1 MYSQEKLPLRFL
13 ARQKIKNN
21 DLPSQHGIKPCFRE
35 PTRAKNCLIPCFF
48 AQKAAVLNDKNSG
61 FIGKKRRNQTQ
72 ETAVLETVFLILSA
86 LNKVIMLIINTL
98 CVIPKTSVFRQRTTT
113 HRQISAVRAV
123 RIAFLLSLF
132 AYVVG
137 A

>member
-1 MYSQEKLPLRFL
+1 MIKTAVSS
-13 ARQKIKNN
+13 ARNV
-21 DLPSQHGIKPCFRE
+21 GIR
-35 PTRAKNCLIPCFF
+35 L
-48 AQKAAVLNDKNSG
+48 
-61 FIGKKRRNQTQ
+61 KKRRF
-72 ETAVLETVFLILSA
+72 LKLFLILSA

-137 A
+137 E